1 MTVRDPRLRVA
12 APVAAAVLV
21 ADQASKAVVAAT
33 MRLHESIALTPFL
46 ALAYERNTGAAFS
59 VLAGA
64 PAVLRTALFVTVTLV
79 ALGVLASWLVR
90 APADR
95 PALAAAIG
103 AIMGGASGNLI
114 CRLRFGEVIDFIDL
128 HWGTVHWP
136 VFNVADSAI
145 TVGVVVVLLAA
156 RGAGPPTASR

>member
-1 MTVRDPRLRVA
+1 VTLRDPRLRTA
-12 APVAAAVLV
+12 APVAAAVLL
-21 ADQASKAVVAAT
+21 ADQATKAVVAAT
-33 MRLHESIALTPFL
+33 MRLHESIPLTSFL

-64 PAVLRTALFVTVTLV
+64 PPGLRTSLFVTVTLV
-79 ALGVLASWLVR
+79 ALGVLASWLAR

-103 AIMGGASGNLI
+103 AIMGGAAGNLI

-128 HWGTVHWP
+128 HWGALHWP

-145 TVGVVVVLLAA
+145 TVGVAVVLLTA
-156 RGAGPPTASR
+156 RGAPTASR

>member
-1 MTVRDPRLRVA
+1 VRLADPRLRLA

-21 ADQASKAVVAAT
+21 ADQATKAAVAAT
-33 MRLHESIALTPFL
+33 MRLHESIPLTPFF

-64 PAVLRTALFVTVTLV
+64 PAALRTSLFVAVTLV
-79 ALGVLASWLVR
+79 ALGVLASWLAR

-103 AIMGGASGNLI
+103 AIMGGAAGNLI
-114 CRLRFGEVIDFIDL
+114 CRLRLGEVIDFLDL
-128 HWGTVHWP
+128 HWGALHWP

-145 TVGVVVVLLAA
+145 TVGVAVVLLGA
-156 RGAGPPTASR
+156 RGAPTAPR

>member
-33 MRLHESIALTPFL
+33 MRLHESIALTSFL

-64 PAVLRTALFVTVTLV
+64 PAVLRTTLFVAVTLV

-103 AIMGGASGNLI
+103 AIMGGAAGNLI
-114 CRLRFGEVIDFIDL
+114 CRLRFGEVIDFVDL
-128 HWGTVHWP
+128 HWGTLHWP

-145 TVGVVVVLLAA
+145 TVGVVVVLLTA
-156 RGAGPPTASR
+156 RGAGPPTAAR